1 MAIAE
6 ARLKVDIRESIT
18 LNNNKYDSFNTI
30 TLYNI
35 SEVAKRIVTLPIGSS
50 GSSSSPEKEIITVSG
65 SIGSG
70 TYLEGDVRYMR
81 FTNLS
86 TTNPMLFKFQHDAA
100 DTYSV
105 KVDKGLSYIYSGVS
119 GSGVTDSMDAI
130 EASTLNPPISADL
143 INVTAQASGSV
154 DQYASGSV
162 SAEMEIYIPKK

>member
-18 LNNNKYDSFNTI
+18 LNNNKYDAFNTI

-86 TTNPMLFKFQHDAA
+86 TTNPIILKFQNDAA

-162 SAEMEIYIPKK
+162 SAEMEIFVAST

>member
-6 ARLKVDIRESIT
+6 SRLKVDIRESIT
-18 LNNNKYDSFNTI
+18 LNNNKYDSFNSV

-35 SEVAKRIVTLPIGSS
+35 SEVAKRIVTLPIGNS
-50 GSSSSPEKEIITVSG
+50 GSSSSPEKEIITISG

-86 TTNPMLFKFQHDAA
+86 TTNPIILKFQNESA
-100 DTYSV
+100 DTYSI
-105 KVDKGLSYIYSGVS
+105 KVDKGLSYIYSGIS

-130 EASTLNPPISADL
+130 ESSTLDPPISADL

-162 SAEMEIYIPKK
+162 SAEMEIFVAST

>member
-18 LNNNKYDSFNTI
+18 LNNNKYDAFNTI

-35 SEVAKRIVTLPIGSS
+35 SEVAKRIVTLPI

-86 TTNPMLFKFQHDAA
+86 TTNPIILKFQNDAA

-162 SAEMEIYIPKK
+162 SAEMEIFVAST

>member
-18 LNNNKYDSFNTI
+18 LNNNKYDAFNTI

-35 SEVAKRIVTLPIGSS
+35 SEVAKRIVTLPIGTS

-86 TTNPMLFKFQHDAA
+86 TTNPVILKFQNESA

-105 KVDKGLSYIYSGVS
+105 KVDKGLSYIYSGIS

-130 EASTLNPPISADL
+130 EASTLDPPISADL

-162 SAEMEIYIPKK
+162 SAEMEIFVAST